1 MIKNQKQYSIAK
13 ASLAKWLKSR
23 DVLEQQVA
31 EKASPEWI
39 LSEQKLAINEQ
50 IRQLQEE
57 INEYEAVLSGQIEL
71 PDLFL
76 VDRIPMWLI
85 KWRIARKMTQKQLAD
100 LTGIHEHLLQKYES
114 EDYSGAS
121 YSTIAHIAHVL
132 REVVQQ

>member
-13 ASLAKWLKSR
+13 ASLAKCLKNR
-23 DVLEQQVA
+23 EVLQQQVA
-31 EKASPEWI
+31 QNASPAWV
-39 LSEQKLAINEQ
+39 LAEQKLAINEQ
-50 IRQLQEE
+50 IRQLTEE
-57 INEYEAVLSGQIEL
+57 INEYEAVLNGNVDL

-76 VDRIPMWLI
+76 VDRIPGLLI
-85 KWRIARKMTQKQLAD
+85 KWRIARRMTQKQLAE
-100 LTGIHEHLLQKYES
+100 LSGIHEHLLQKYES